1 MKTVQKTPPH
11 MLMWVAGIAVILFC
25 GTGVAAMMGWL
36 PSSIG
41 QPVDPVAEKLAA
53 SAPATASKPR
63 NVSSSD
69 NGGQRSSCGNCGVIE
84 STRAISTKG
93 EGGAVGMVGG
103 AVVGGVLG
111 NQVGGGRGKDLATVA
126 GAIGGAFAGNEIEKH
141 VNSNKSFETT
151 VLLDDGKRR
160 VFTSATPGQWQA
172 GDRVK
177 IIDGVIHARN

>member
-1 MKTVQKTPPH
+1 

-25 GTGVAAMMGWL
+25 GTGIAAMMGWL

-41 QPVDPVAEKLAA
+41 QPADPALEKVTTPEH
-53 SAPATASKPR
+53 SNASKPR
-63 NVSSSD
+63 TVSSSE
-69 NGGQRSSCGNCGVIE
+69 NVSKNSGCSNCGVIE
-84 STRAISTKG
+84 STRVISTKG

-141 VNSNKSFETT
+141 VNSNKSYETT
-151 VLLDDGKRR
+151 VLLEDGKRR
-160 VFTSATPGQWQA
+160 VFNSASPTQWQA

-177 IIDGVIHARN
+177 IIDGAIRMRS